1 MNSIKGNASTR
12 RRTMENIIQSL
23 QVIYKSLEILV
34 ELNNQDLSKSQH
46 QKIEKSIEYLEES
59 RRLLYHE
66 KNNRK
71 KCIHF

>member
-1 MNSIKGNASTR
+1 
-12 RRTMENIIQSL
+12 MENIIQSL